1 MLKYLE
7 HPIFKFFKNMLTSA
21 FLLGFAGSLHCV
33 GMCGPIALAIPMTT
47 QDRLNIV
54 FQSLLYQFGR
64 ISTYAL
70 LGGVLGFLGW
80 GVALAG
86 YQKGLSVGLGIF
98 LIIAALFPVAVN
110 NNFFNKKYQKG
121 TVWLKRELGKALS
134 ITGNSAA
141 FKIGL
146 LNGILPCGLVYM
158 ALIGAV
164 ASGDVYQGMFFMSAF
179 GFGTLPMM
187 TGVLIFRN
195 ALPRG
200 ILNGFQKLIPVF
212 LIGFALL
219 LIWRGIR
226 LEVPL
231 EIEFWESNNYPILC
245 H

>member
-1 MLKYLE
+1 
-7 HPIFKFFKNMLTSA
+7 MLTSA

-47 QDRLNIV
+47 RDRANVV

-64 ISTYAL
+64 ITTYSV

-86 YQKGLSVGLGIF
+86 YQKAFSIGLGVF
-98 LIIAALFPVAVN
+98 LLIAALFPVAVN
-110 NNFFNKKYQKG
+110 FSFFNKKYQKA
-121 TVWLKRELGKALS
+121 TNWLKRELGKALS

-158 ALIGAV
+158 ALIGAI
-164 ASGDVYQGMFFMSAF
+164 ASGEILQGMLFMAAF
-179 GFGTLPMM
+179 GLGTLPMM

-195 ALPRG
+195 ALPRN
-200 ILNGFQKLIPVF
+200 ILNGFQKMIPVF
-212 LIGFALL
+212 LVGFALL
-219 LIWRGIR
+219 LIWRGIK
-226 LEVPL
+226 LEVPM
-231 EIEFWESNNYPILC
+231 EIEFWETTNFPIMC